1 MEEITIVTENK
12 VGILADVCELLGSNG
27 INVEAISAQG
37 LGGSG
42 VIRVITGDVASATR
56 ALDKAG
62 VRYNQSEVLVVKVND
77 VPGELGKIARR
88 IAKNSINI
96 ECMYLLS
103 KNKGVMEVA
112 IKTDNLPLARRAL
125 K

>member
-42 VIRVITGDVASATR
+42 VIRVITGDVTSATR

-62 VRYNQSEVLVVKVND
+62 VKYNQSEVLVVKVND
-77 VPGELGKIARR
+77 TPGELGKIARR